1 MSKTANAFQLVRLS
15 KRSQTYSAAKRSCP
29 GTDRAEVEVTRWR
42 PEKKGRDF
50 TFDMNYFH

>member
-29 GTDRAEVEVTRWR
+29 GADRAEVEVTRWR
-42 PEKKGRDF
+42 PEKRDVILPL
-50 TFDMNYFH
+50 T